1 MIHSWLNPRRQKLG
15 FRRMSIWRNNLHGG
29 RGARGLQST
38 GSQRVGHGLVTKQQL
53 YGGFGLR
60 GGSALLTP
68 VLLSGQLHFVIK
80 EK

>member
-1 MIHSWLNPRRQKLG
+1 MVAEEPG
-15 FRRMSIWRNNLHGG
+15 
-29 RGARGLQST
+29 GLQST
-38 GSQRVGHGLVTKQQL
+38 GSQRVGHGLVTEQQL